1 MEFGRGFCTVKQPS
15 WVEYE
20 ERENP
25 RKEKLAFWKAGGFS
39 SRAAVLWVGSFA
51 NTEGICFMKSHWT
64 GNSDRETGFSE
75 GVQRCPR

>member
-1 MEFGRGFCTVKQPS
+1 MEFGRSFCTVKQPS

-25 RKEKLAFWKAGGFS
+25 RKEKLAFWKDGGFS

-64 GNSDRETGFSE
+64 GDSDRGTGFSE
-75 GVQRCPR
+75 VVQRCPR